1 MLTALCAA
9 FPPSAAARLAAVH
22 ASQAVIEFLPDG
34 SIVAANDL
42 FLRTMGY
49 RLEEIRGRPHSL
61 FMEPG
66 AEADPAYRRFWQELR
81 EGRFQSATFRRLAK
95 GGREVWI
102 QASYCPV
109 LGRCGGVARIMK
121 FATDVTASTMLAA
134 DHAGQIAAIHRS
146 RAAVEF
152 DPEGQVLTANENFLA
167 ITGYRLEEIVGQH
180 HSLFVPPEEQR
191 LPAQAALWEALRNGQ
206 YQAGEFRC
214 RARDGRDIWLQAIYN
229 PILAPGGRLSKIVT
243 YATDVTATAQARQRR
258 LRTGEEVAR
267 ELSGIATA
275 AETTLNRAE
284 AASRSA
290 GETLGKVQ
298 AIAESADDMAS
309 SVSEIN
315 RQVRSASEVSLAG
328 QAEAE
333 RASVTVAELVQAAD
347 RIGEVLG
354 LIAAIAG
361 QTNLLALNATIEAAR
376 AGEAGKGF
384 AVVASE
390 VKNLASQTAR
400 ATGEI
405 SSQVGQMRSAVE
417 QTVGAIR
424 SVAQRIEAISDIATA
439 ISGSVDEQ
447 SLATRQMAENMTQA
461 AGAVA
466 AISQGLESIQEAAR
480 QVQGNLRSAADLSQA
495 LVS

>member
-1 MLTALCAA
+1 M
-9 FPPSAAARLAAVH
+9 AAVQ
-22 ASQAVIEFLPDG
+22 ASQAVIEFQLDG
-34 SIVAANDL
+34 TILGANDL
-42 FLRTMGY
+42 FLRAMGY
-49 RLEEIRGRPHSL
+49 TIEEIRGRPHSM

-66 AEADPAYRRFWQELR
+66 AQSDPAYQLFWRELR
-81 EGRFQSATFRRLAK
+81 AGRFQSAEFRRIAK

-109 LGRCGGVARIMK
+109 LNRCGRPARIMK
-121 FATDVTASTMLAA
+121 FATDITASKMLAA

-146 RAAVEF
+146 RAVIEF
-152 DPEGQVLTANENFLA
+152 DLSGKVLTANENFLA
-167 ITGYRLEEIVGQH
+167 ATGYRLDEIVGQH
-180 HSLFVPPEEQR
+180 HSMFMHPEEQR
-191 LPAQAALWEALRNGQ
+191 LPAYEAFWQALRNGQ
-206 YQAGEFRC
+206 YQAAEFRR
-214 RARDGRDIWLQAIYN
+214 RAKGGREIWIQAIYN
-229 PILAPGGRLSKIVT
+229 PIFAPCGRLMKIVK
-243 YATDVTATAQARQRR
+243 YATDITATVQARQRR
-258 LRTGEEVAR
+258 LQMGQEVAG
-267 ELSGIATA
+267 ELSGISRA
-275 AETTLNRAE
+275 AETTLHRAE
-284 AASRSA
+284 AAARST

-298 AIAESADDMAS
+298 TIAQSADEMAN

-333 RASVTVAELVQAAD
+333 RASVTVADLVQAAD

-390 VKNLASQTAR
+390 VKNLASQTAK

-439 ISGSVDEQ
+439 ISSSVDEQ
-447 SLATRQMAENMTQA
+447 SMTTRQMAENMTQA
-461 AGAVA
+461 AGAVG
-466 AISQGLESIQEAAR
+466 AISQSLQGINEAAQQMQSNIR
-480 QVQGNLRSAADLSQA
+480 NAADLSQA
-495 LVS
+495 LIS